1 MKHVMKIGAG
11 YRTYLIGA
19 ATILH
24 GLANILGGDMAGG
37 IVEIL
42 KSPEVAEM
50 LFGAGLITARY
61 AITAELA
68 KAIEIAARNGISR
81 SGNKRV
87 ITAIVGIGAA
97 AGMIGC
103 AGVTDRYDERCLNR
117 CAVDCAMECES
128 RCRLPAQDEFVEAN

>member
-1 MKHVMKIGAG
+1 MKRVMKLGAG
-11 YRTYLIGA
+11 YRTYLIGI

-68 KAIEIAARNGISR
+68 KAIEIAARSGISR
-81 SGNKRV
+81 SGKKSILAAV
-87 ITAIVGIGAA
+87 AGIGAA
-97 AGMIGC
+97 VGMIGC
-103 AGVTDRYDERCLNR
+103 AGVAERYDERCLSR
-117 CAVDCAMECES
+117 CAADCAMACES
-128 RCRLPAQDEFVEAN
+128 RCRLPAQGELAGAN